1 MLTQVVAWTVTGLL
15 GVLILRGV
23 YARTVARYPV
33 FYFYL
38 SYVLFESL
46 VRAYSYYNYYFSH
59 PSVYAAV
66 FWYTQVFSLA
76 LGYCVIWEVYRQA
89 LADYPGVA
97 RLGYILL
104 AGLFLLVVA
113 QGFSEMFGS
122 AAVPT
127 IELPALLERSLRT
140 IQALLLVA
148 IVALLV
154 YYQIPLGRNLRGLVV
169 GYGLFVGASVVSL
182 TLRAYWG
189 YNAEFWNRYVPP
201 LAYLFALVIWTAA
214 LWSYHPNPR
223 PQRVITL
230 ERDYKLLAAQVENAI
245 ARTRASLLKAV
256 RP

>member
-1 MLTQVVAWTVTGLL
+1 MLIQVVAWTVTGLL
-15 GVLILRGV
+15 GVVILRGV
-23 YARTVARYPV
+23 HARTVARYPV

-46 VRAYSYYNYYFSH
+46 VRAYAYYNYYSLDH
-59 PSVYAAV
+59 KVYANLY
-66 FWYTQVFSLA
+66 WYTQVFSLA
-76 LGYCVIWEVYRQA
+76 LGYCVIWEIYRQA

-97 RLGYILL
+97 RLGHILL

-113 QGFSEMFGS
+113 QAFSETFGS

-127 IELPALLERSLRT
+127 VELPALLERSLRT

-154 YYQIPLGRNLRGLVV
+154 YYQIPLGRNLRGLII

-182 TLRAYWG
+182 TLRAHWG
-189 YNAEFWNRYVPP
+189 FKLDFWNQYVQP
-201 LAYLFALVIWTAA
+201 LAYLFTLVIWTAT
-214 LWSYHPNPR
+214 LWSYQPNPR

-230 ERDYKLLAAQVENAI
+230 ERDYELLAAQVENAI